1 MALEPG
7 QSTLLSLNGHLRA
20 TRPGPQP
27 KPVVHLPTIRG
38 ARRITGGVNERY
50 IIDLFDE
57 SRRRFAKGIAEESED
72 EDGIPI
78 QRKRTRLS
86 YTREKKLVAIAYAT
100 TTF

>member
-7 QSTLLSLNGHLRA
+7 QSTLLSLNGYLRA
-20 TRPGPQP
+20 THLGPRL
-27 KPVVHLPTIRG
+27 KLVVHLPIIRG
-38 ARRITGGVNERY
+38 AYRITRGVNKRY
-50 IIDLFDE
+50 VIDLFDE

-78 QRKRTRLS
+78 QRKRTQLS
-86 YTREKKLVAIAYAT
+86 YTREKKLVAIAYTT